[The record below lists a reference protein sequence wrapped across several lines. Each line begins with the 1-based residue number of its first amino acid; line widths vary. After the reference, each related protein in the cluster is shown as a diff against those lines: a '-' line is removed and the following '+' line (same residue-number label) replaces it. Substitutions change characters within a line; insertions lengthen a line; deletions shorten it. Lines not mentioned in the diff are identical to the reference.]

1 MKTKSQTPPAA
12 GLPKLSAPA
21 LRALASVGIASLSDL
36 THHTEAELTA
46 LHGLGPTGITQLRSA
61 LQASG
66 LSFATSGHGI
76 AAKAGPVPSESPT
89 TGGLSFTTKLSGSSD
104 GPTGIVVPE
113 TVISALGSGKKP
125 AVLVNVSGYEY
136 RSTVGVMGGKSM
148 IPFSSAHRAAS
159 GVSAGDSIA
168 VTLMLDV
175 APRTVEIPAEL
186 AAALAAA
193 KGAQAAFDTSAPSR
207 KKEMVRQ
214 VVETKSEETRA
225 RRIAKIIEQLRG

>member
-1 MKTKSQTPPAA
+1 MKSKTQTSSKAE
-12 GLPKLSAPA
+12 LPKLSAPA
-21 LRALASVGIASLSDL
+21 LRALASVGIGSLSDL
-36 THHTEAELTA
+36 TTHSEVELSA
-46 LHGLGPTGITQLRSA
+46 LHGMGATGIAQLRSA

-66 LSFATSGHGI
+66 LSFATSAPVEQEKAKP
-76 AAKAGPVPSESPT
+76 AAAPPPT
-89 TGGLSFTTKLSGSSD
+89 SGAVSFRTKLSGSSD
-104 GPTGIVVPE
+104 GPTGIVVPKS
-113 TVISALGSGKKP
+113 VMAALGPSKKP
-125 AVLVNVSGYEY
+125 AVVVSVSGYEY
-136 RSTVGVMGGKSM
+136 RSTVGVMSGTSM

-214 VVETKSEETRA
+214 VVDTKSADTRA